1 MILGEIGL
9 SEIIKDKEMNKSNSI
24 YYPIEYHTA
33 DQNFKFETS
42 FDIWYFLFLNWMF
55 LNQQRLKR
63 IFSISRSLGCVL
75 YEISKKNTKFANIE
89 EILEW
94 KGMHYDTSESDEKV
108 AWIGKYASFFTTES
122 YYSKWKLNI

>member
-1 MILGEIGL
+1 
-9 SEIIKDKEMNKSNSI
+9 
-24 YYPIEYHTA
+24 
-33 DQNFKFETS
+33 
-42 FDIWYFLFLNWMF
+42 MF

-63 IFSISRSLGCVL
+63 IFAISRSLGCVL

-94 KGMHYDTSESDEKV
+94 KGDTESDENV

-122 YYSKWKLNI
+122 YYA